1 MSYWNYRV
9 IKKYYEKADVATF
22 EIHEVYYDKAHKIE
36 GWTESA
42 VGPSGETVSELKE
55 DIEHF
60 MIALQKPIL
69 LEQFKNGK
77 EILVEIDENTS

>member
-9 IKKYYEKADVATF
+9 IKKFYEKADATTF
-22 EIHEVYYDKAHKIE
+22 EIHEVYYDKNHKIE

-60 MIALQKPIL
+60 VRALQKPTL
-69 LEQFKNGK
+69 MEQLKNGK
-77 EILVEIDENTS
+77 EILVEINENNS